1 MRHPASRRRAVARL
15 ERALG
20 RAALLPE
27 AGPFLRTSSLFPAA
41 RMPAPHDD
49 YALCSLV
56 ARYVKPAVAVILGLV
71 GVKMVA
77 APAPALPGPARPAA
91 LPPMLRFHHLLA
103 PPEEVVS
110 QRTSRPWESTESG

>member
-20 RAALLPE
+20 RTALLLE
-27 AGPFLRTSSLFPAA
+27 AGPFLRTSFPFPAA
-41 RMPAPHDD
+41 RMPAPRDD
-49 YALCSLV
+49 FVLCSLV

-77 APAPALPGPARPAA
+77 APPPALPGPARPAA

-103 PPEEVVS
+103 PPEEVGS
-110 QRTSRPWESTESG
+110 QRTSRPWE